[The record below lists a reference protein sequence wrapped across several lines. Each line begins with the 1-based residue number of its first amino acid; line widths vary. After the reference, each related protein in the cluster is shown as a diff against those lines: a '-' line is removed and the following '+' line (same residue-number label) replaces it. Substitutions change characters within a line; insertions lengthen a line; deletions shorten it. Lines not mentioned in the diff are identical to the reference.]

1 MLPETTI
8 IKYATV
14 QFTPDKLVEFGSKV
28 QSREVL
34 SIPRDDIEKIVLKYG
49 LASERPIIDV
59 LIGSGFLLVGL
70 FISIPLLF
78 SYFSELSQGT
88 SVRPAGAKFVGFG
101 LMFIPFAIMFFY
113 LALRKRYYFYVQ
125 LRKDKR
131 KIVFHGEV
139 YPVHIRSFI
148 REANS
153 KLGWQIRIDKSVSL

>member
-14 QFTPDKLVEFGSKV
+14 QFTPDKLVEVGSKV

-59 LIGSGFLLVGL
+59 LIGSGFLLAGL
-70 FISIPLLF
+70 YIGMPLLF
-78 SYFSELSQGT
+78 SYFSDLSQGT
-88 SVRPAGAKFVGFG
+88 SVRAPSAKFVGFG

-131 KIVFHGEV
+131 KIIFDREV
-139 YPVHIRSFI
+139 YPERIRSFI
-148 REANS
+148 QEANS
-153 KLGWQIRIDKSVSL
+153 KLGWQVGIDKSVSR